1 MVDSMFTTA
10 FREIVSGV
18 IAMRKGAGLTQ
29 RQLAAAV
36 GREHNYIA
44 RIETG
49 QRRVDLVELVQLCRA
64 CNIDPEQLIPEI
76 THKIVSLLP
85 RKRSATPTSR
95 PPIVKKKRGT

>member
-18 IAMRKGAGLTQ
+18 IAMRKEEGLTQ

-49 QRRVDLVELVQLCRA
+49 QRRGDLVELVQLCRA
-64 CNIDPEQLIPEI
+64 CNIDPEHQILEI
-76 THKIVSLLP
+76 TRKILSLLP
-85 RKRSATPTSR
+85 RKRPVTSAGR
-95 PPIVKKKRGT
+95 PPIAKKKR